1 MQNVGVF
8 DTDALI
14 SGIGNVVVVVLVVV
28 VVVVLGG
35 TAFGIVT
42 GGTVVVVVVVVD
54 VVVGGAVVVVT
65 GALVVVVAFGFAFFG
80 PSDALIDPKPLT
92 SMIVHNMA
100 KPTRPAEVS
109 AA

>member
-42 GGTVVVVVVVVD
+42 GGTVVVVVVVD

>member
-1 MQNVGVF
+1 MF

-42 GGTVVVVVVVVD
+42 GGTVVVVVVVD